1 VLVRVG
7 KIEPG
12 KERSFAEIAG
22 ELRKEIAFER
32 ARQELFDR
40 HDKIEDERASGSTL
54 TETAAKLGLKA
65 TVIEAIDRS
74 GRAPD
79 GKPVENVTALE
90 QLLDGAFASQVGV
103 ETDPINLRDAGF
115 VWYEVAAI
123 TPSRD
128 RSLDEAREQVERLW
142 RDEETVKRLAA
153 RAEAIR
159 ARLDAGDAFSA
170 AAPGLRVE
178 KRDQLKRVRAVEGID
193 RRTLARIFE
202 TAQGKNGIAVAA
214 EGVNHIVF
222 RVTAVKIPAG
232 DSQVSKTVA
241 ELGVAIQDDL
251 LVQYMLRLQQDIG
264 VRVNEA
270 AIRTVTGDPGN

>member
-1 VLVRVG
+1 
-7 KIEPG
+7 
-12 KERSFAEIAG
+12 
-22 ELRKEIAFER
+22 
-32 ARQELFDR
+32 
-40 HDKIEDERASGSTL
+40 
-54 TETAAKLGLKA
+54 
-65 TVIEAIDRS
+65 
-74 GRAPD
+74 
-79 GKPVENVTALE
+79 
-90 QLLDGAFASQVGV
+90 
-103 ETDPINLRDAGF
+103 
-115 VWYEVAAI
+115 
-123 TPSRD
+123 
-128 RSLDEAREQVERLW
+128 
-142 RDEETVKRLAA
+142 
-153 RAEAIR
+153 
-159 ARLDAGDAFSA
+159 
-170 AAPGLRVE
+170 VE